1 MANDY
6 RGQTDLPRGIRNN
19 NPGNIKA
26 GDSWQGS
33 AGDDGTFVIFADMS
47 WGTRALA
54 TALANMQN
62 RGLNTIRSLI
72 TAWAPSTENDTLSYI
87 NAVCADTGIAPD
99 DVLSMDQQTLAS
111 LMRAIIN
118 HENGENNSLTYVTDQ
133 DIQDGLGKLNSGLLS
148 LFPAAVV
155 AAQQNPG
162 TAAGLLIGAA
172 FVVLLLMNRD

>member
-1 MANDY
+1 MASDY
-6 RGQTDLPRGIRNN
+6 RTQIDLPRGIRNN

-62 RGLNTIRSLI
+62 RGLNTIRSI
-72 TAWAPSTENDTLSYI
+72 VSAWAPASENNTQAYVT
-87 NAVCADTGIAPD
+87 AVANDTGIGPD
-99 DVLSMDQQTLAS
+99 DTLAMDQPTLAAI
-111 LMRAIIN
+111 MRAIIN
-118 HENGENNSLTYVTDQ
+118 HENGEASSLSYVSDQ
-133 DIQDGLGKLNSGLLS
+133 DIQEGLNKMNSGLLS
-148 LFPAAVV
+148 VFPAAVV

-162 TAAGLLIGAA
+162 TTAGLVIGGALI
-172 FVVLLLMNRD
+172 LLILLNRD